1 MEQYKQEFINF
12 MVQCDVL
19 KFGEFTLKSGRKS
32 PFFMNAGAYVT
43 GSQLAKLGEYYAKA
57 IHENYGDDFDV
68 LFGPAYK
75 GIPLSTATVI
85 AYAKLYGKEIRY
97 CSNRKEVK
105 DHGDKG
111 ILLGGPVGD
120 GDKVVIIDDLV
131 ATGGTTE
138 AMIKLIE
145 KCGGIV
151 VKIVFVMELR
161 GLKGREHLAG
171 YDVDSL
177 IQYEGI

>member
-1 MEQYKQEFINF
+1 MEVHRDSIK
-12 MVQCDVL
+12 
-19 KFGEFTLKSGRKS
+19 
-32 PFFMNAGAYVT
+32 P
-43 GSQLAKLGEYYAKA
+43 
-57 IHENYGDDFDV
+57 
-68 LFGPAYK
+68 
-75 GIPLSTATVI
+75 
-85 AYAKLYGKEIRY
+85 
-97 CSNRKEVK
+97 
-105 DHGDKG
+105 
-111 ILLGGPVGD
+111 